1 MNTVIWI
8 TAGCAVAWLAFFGF
22 KVNLSRGLLLSLV
35 IGAESA
41 YFGGNFIAP
50 LLASGAVA
58 PGDLNLFAL
67 VVACAAAAAALIIS
81 DMVSAR
87 SGF

>member
-1 MNTVIWI
+1 MNTVVWI
-8 TAGCAVAWLAFFGF
+8 GAGCAVAWLAFFGF
-22 KVNLSRGLLLSLV
+22 RVNLSRGFLLSLV
-35 IGAESA
+35 IGAASA
-41 YFGGNFIAP
+41 YFGGTFIAP
-50 LLASGAVA
+50 LLESGVAV

-81 DMVSAR
+81 DMVSPR